1 MKSIDQEI
9 LRIALPSIVSNIT
22 VPLLG
27 LVDVAI
33 TGHLGAAAY
42 IGAIA
47 LGGMIFNLVY
57 WIFGFLRMGTSG
69 LTAQAY
75 GKNQSLSKSPLEGA
89 VNTSE
94 IPSMGD
100 LGGPLLWLLRSQI
113 IGLGIALAL
122 LILQV
127 PIRELALL
135 IMQPSEEVRAFTVT
149 YFNICIWG
157 APATLGLFGL
167 NGWFIGMQNSRI
179 PMMIAIT
186 QNVVNIVASLC
197 FVFGLGMKVE
207 GVALGTFI
215 AQWCGFLMGALLC
228 LRFNKKNNNTFR
240 ISGKIFERE
249 AMLRFFSVNRDIFFR
264 TICMVCVMMFFTS
277 AGSWQGEVIL
287 AVNTLLMQL
296 YLLVS
301 YIMDGFANAGEA
313 LSGKY
318 FGAGNRLALH
328 GTIYRLFFWGFL
340 MALAFTVVY
349 VLGGKP
355 FLGLLTNE
363 PSVVA
368 ASSDYV
374 WWAYLIPFVSTSAF
388 MWDGIFI
395 GLTASRQ
402 MFQSMLVASI
412 TFFILYY
419 LFHTTFGNH
428 GLWLAFL
435 SFLFV
440 RGVVQ
445 TILYRIDKIGF
456 GHTV

>member
-1 MKSIDQEI
+1 MKSTDREI
-9 LRIALPSIVSNIT
+9 LHIALPSIVSNIT

-33 TGHLGAAAY
+33 TGHLGSAAY

-47 LGGMIFNLVY
+47 LGGMLFNVVY

-69 LTAQAY
+69 LTAQALGA
-75 GKNQSLSKSPLEGA
+75 GKREETMS
-89 VNTSE
+89 
-94 IPSMGD
+94 
-100 LGGPLLWLLRSQI
+100 WLLRSQT
-113 IGLGIALAL
+113 IGLGIAVAL
-122 LILQV
+122 LLLQV

-135 IMQPSEEVRAFTVT
+135 VMQPTEEVRAFTVT

-167 NGWFIGMQNSRI
+167 NGWFIGMQNSRV
-179 PMMIAIT
+179 PMAIAIT
-186 QNVVNIVASLC
+186 QNVVNILASLC

-207 GVALGTFI
+207 GVALGTLI
-215 AQWCGFLMGALLC
+215 AQWCGFLMGVFLC
-228 LRFNKKNNNTFR
+228 LRYVDMSLCRVFKGWKV
-240 ISGKIFERE
+240 SGKSLFDRQS
-249 AMLRFFSVNRDIFFR
+249 MLRFFEVNRDIFFR
-264 TICMVCVMMFFTS
+264 TICIVSVMLFFTS

-301 YIMDGFANAGEA
+301 YVMDGFANAGEA

-318 FGAGNRLALH
+318 YGADDRSSLQL
-328 GTIYRLFFWGFL
+328 TVRRLFVWAML
-340 MALAFTVVY
+340 MATGFTVVY

-355 FLGLLTNE
+355 FLGLLTDE
-363 PSVVA
+363 PSVVE
-368 ASSDYV
+368 ASADYV
-374 WWAYLIPFVSTSAF
+374 WWAYLIPFVSMGAF

-402 MFQSMLVASI
+402 MLQSMFAAAV
-412 TFFILYY
+412 TFFVLYY
-419 LFHTTFGNH
+419 LMHPSLGNH
-428 GLWLAFL
+428 GLWAAFLAFL
-435 SFLFV
+435 LV

-445 TILYRIDKIGF
+445 TWLYRRGI
-456 GHTV
+456 

>member
-1 MKSIDQEI
+1 M
-9 LRIALPSIVSNIT
+9 SNIT

-33 TGHLGAAAY
+33 TGHLGSAAY

-47 LGGMIFNLVY
+47 LGGMLFNVVY

-69 LTAQAY
+69 LTAQALGA
-75 GKNQSLSKSPLEGA
+75 GKREE
-89 VNTSE
+89 TIE
-94 IPSMGD
+94 
-100 LGGPLLWLLRSQI
+100 WLLRSQA
-113 IGLGIALAL
+113 IGLGIAIAL
-122 LILQV
+122 LLLQV

-135 IMQPSEEVRAFTVT
+135 VMQPTEEVRAFTVT

-167 NGWFIGMQNSRI
+167 NGWFIGMQNSRV
-179 PMMIAIT
+179 PMAIAIT
-186 QNVVNIVASLC
+186 QNVVNILASLC

-215 AQWCGFLMGALLC
+215 AQWCGFLMGVFLC
-228 LRFNKKNNNTFR
+228 LRYVDLSLCRVFKGWKV
-240 ISGKIFERE
+240 SGKSLFDRQS
-249 AMLRFFSVNRDIFFR
+249 MLRFFEVNRDIFFR
-264 TICMVCVMMFFTS
+264 TICIVSVMLFFTS

-301 YIMDGFANAGEA
+301 YVMDGFANAGEA

-318 FGAGNRLALH
+318 YGAGDRFSLQLTVRN
-328 GTIYRLFFWGFL
+328 LFVWAMM
-340 MALAFTVVY
+340 MATGFTVVY

-355 FLGLLTNE
+355 FLGLLTDE
-363 PSVVA
+363 PSVVE
-368 ASSDYV
+368 ASADYV
-374 WWAYLIPFVSTSAF
+374 WWAYLIPFVSMGAF

-402 MFQSMLVASI
+402 MLQSMFAAAV
-412 TFFILYY
+412 TFFVLYY
-419 LFHTTFGNH
+419 LLHPSFGNH
-428 GLWLAFL
+428 GLWAAFLAFL
-435 SFLFV
+435 LV
-440 RGVVQ
+440 RGGVQ
-445 TILYRIDKIGF
+445 TWLYRRGI
-456 GHTV
+456 